1 MLKTPDGNISGS
13 LKVVQGHKKGGDWTW
28 KEQVQWEAFVYNS
41 NIKTLLTLT
50 SSHNNDNNT
59 YIKF

>member
-28 KEQVQWEAFVYNS
+28 KEQV
-41 NIKTLLTLT
+41 
-50 SSHNNDNNT
+50 
-59 YIKF
+59 